1 MDFIDQIK
9 QLSLRVVKTK
19 DVITTEEATKMSL
32 IIPFF
37 QTLGYD
43 VFNPEEFL
51 PEYTADVGIKK
62 GEKVDYAIMING
74 KPVILIE
81 CKWCGMPLEKHD
93 SQLFRYFG
101 TTPAKF
107 AILTNGIVYKFYTDL
122 DETNKMD
129 LIPFLEI
136 DLLNINENLVSELKK
151 FQKSNFDPDTL
162 VSVAS
167 ELKYSKAIKEIF
179 NSQLTEP
186 TDEFVRYFASQVY
199 DGQKTQIIIDKFR
212 AIVKN
217 TLNDFISEKMNEKI
231 KSAFNA
237 EIKNDEPKEKQNDIP
252 EISEEPQIINK
263 IVTTEEELESYY
275 AVKSILNGMSDIK
288 KITYKDTESYFNII
302 YDNKITQWLCR
313 LKFTPQKKLLI
324 FPAVLDLEN
333 KKEIRYEIESVNDV
347 YAYSEMLIT
356 SIKRFL

>member
-19 DVITTEEATKMSL
+19 DVISTEEATKMSL

-74 KPVILIE
+74 SPVILIE

-136 DLLNINENLVSELKK
+136 DLLNIKENLVSELKK
-151 FQKSNFDPDTL
+151 FQKVNFDPDTL
-162 VSVAS
+162 VTVAS

-179 NSQLTEP
+179 DAQLAEP
-186 TDEFVRYFASQVY
+186 SDEFVRYFTSQVY
-199 DGQKTQIIIDKFR
+199 DGLKTQIIIDKFR

-237 EIKNDEPKEKQNDIP
+237 DIKDVEPQEKQADT
-252 EISEEPQIINK
+252 SDVVEEPQVANRIT
-263 IVTTEEELESYY
+263 TTEEELESYY
-275 AVKSILNGMSDIK
+275 AVKSILNGEADIK

-302 YDNKITQWLCR
+302 YDNKITHWLCR
-313 LKFTPQKKLLI
+313 LKFAPKKSFLV
-324 FPAVLDLEN
+324 FPAALDLEN
-333 KKEIRYEIESVNDV
+333 KKEIRYEIVSVNDI
-347 YAYSEMLIT
+347 YAYSEMLIE
-356 SIKRFL
+356 SVKRFL